1 MKLST
6 AKKNVE
12 LLTKMWD
19 LVMELD
25 GMPTGHLEDA
35 INEGLADMKT
45 QLRWSVVYHLTE
57 NKVVDLGAVRVDLS
71 SGIVIRPDGE
81 TELTAKEFQLFSK
94 LPNPI

>member
-45 QLRWSVVYHLTE
+45 QLRWSLVYHVSE
-57 NKVVDLGAVRVDLS
+57 NNVTDEVLFEGSDAECADY
-71 SGIVIRPDGE
+71 IIDHP
-81 TELTAKEFQLFSK
+81 ELKGHCIIS
-94 LPNPI
+94 PNY

>member
-57 NKVVDLGAVRVDLS
+57 NNETDKVLFEGAAADCTDY
-71 SGIVIRPDGE
+71 IINHP
-81 TELTAKEFQLFSK
+81 ELKSHCIIS
-94 LPNPI
+94 PNY

>member
-25 GMPTGHLEDA
+25 GMPTGNMEDA

-57 NKVVDLGAVRVDLS
+57 NNADY
-71 SGIVIRPDGE
+71 VIDHP
-81 TELTAKEFQLFSK
+81 ELKGHCIIS
-94 LPNPI
+94 PNY

>member
-19 LVMELD
+19 LVMEMD

-45 QLRWSVVYHLTE
+45 QLRWSLVYHVNE
-57 NKVVDLGAVRVDLS
+57 NNETDKVLFEGADADCVDY
-71 SGIVIRPDGE
+71 VIDHP
-81 TELTAKEFQLFSK
+81 ELKGHCIIS
-94 LPNPI
+94 PNY

>member
-57 NKVVDLGAVRVDLS
+57 NNEMDKVLFEGADADCADY
-71 SGIVIRPDGE
+71 IIDHP
-81 TELTAKEFQLFSK
+81 ELKCHCIIS
-94 LPNPI
+94 PNY

>member
-25 GMPTGHLEDA
+25 GMPTGNLEDA

-57 NKVVDLGAVRVDLS
+57 NNESDNVLFEGSDADCADY
-71 SGIVIRPDGE
+71 VIDHP
-81 TELTAKEFQLFSK
+81 ELKGHCIIS
-94 LPNPI
+94 PNY

>member
-57 NKVVDLGAVRVDLS
+57 NNETDKVLFEGADADCADY
-71 SGIVIRPDGE
+71 VIDHP
-81 TELTAKEFQLFSK
+81 ELKAHCIIS
-94 LPNPI
+94 PNY

>member
-45 QLRWSVVYHLTE
+45 QLRWSVVYHVSENNVTE
-57 NKVVDLGAVRVDLS
+57 EVLFEGSDADCADY
-71 SGIVIRPDGE
+71 IIDHP
-81 TELTAKEFQLFSK
+81 ELKGHCIIS
-94 LPNPI
+94 PNY

>member
-12 LLTKMWD
+12 LLTKMLD

-45 QLRWSVVYHLTE
+45 QLRWSVVYHVSENNVTE
-57 NKVVDLGAVRVDLS
+57 EVLFEGSDADCADY
-71 SGIVIRPDGE
+71 IIDHP
-81 TELTAKEFQLFSK
+81 ELKGHCIIS
-94 LPNPI
+94 PNY